1 MLIGARPLTLHLSL
15 SKLGLVMERQSIVDE
30 YNNPEVLI
38 LTRAGSQRPNLAG
51 SEHSE
56 QTWYSLQS
64 TTDSASRRSMPSH
77 STDITCHC
85 ESVDWNSHVLMH
97 VHCSQSFCLLWNNFH
112 KKYLLVLW
120 ESQLAWSRRVYFHKS
135 QSILVNRIVSQQ
147 SKNPIT
153 HEETDPCKS
162 VYTCTSI
169 KLSMEL
175 VNECI
180 SDDQCF
186 TPVKV
191 LQNTNAPFPIQDELG
206 LSQNKHTHISNKKK
220 ILEASRG
227 TFIQSKC
234 RKELRYSKLQ
244 KYFLKEPLHVQ
255 TMKF

>member
-1 MLIGARPLTLHLSL
+1 M
-15 SKLGLVMERQSIVDE
+15 
-30 YNNPEVLI
+30 
-38 LTRAGSQRPNLAG
+38 
-51 SEHSE
+51 
-56 QTWYSLQS
+56 
-64 TTDSASRRSMPSH
+64 
-77 STDITCHC
+77 
-85 ESVDWNSHVLMH
+85 
-97 VHCSQSFCLLWNNFH
+97 
-112 KKYLLVLW
+112 
-120 ESQLAWSRRVYFHKS
+120 YFQKS
-135 QSILVNRIVSQQ
+135 QSILVNRIVSEQ

-234 RKELRYSKLQ
+234 RKELKYSKLQ
-244 KYFLKEPLHVQ
+244 IDFLKEPLHVQ